1 MENPPGMV
9 LEPEP
14 GSLQVSVLGVPSQ
27 PGHQPMGQQGCL
39 QGLQG
44 CLHPYYWLDLMVIV
58 SNSSVPS
65 EAVKANYPEMISV
78 TLASISHLGLLQE
91 AQGCIQGSSH
101 SHGAIQEG
109 IPISAGNKQPNQPK
123 QQELF

>member
-1 MENPPGMV
+1 MV

-14 GSLQVSVLGVPSQ
+14 GSLQVSMLGVPSQ
-27 PGHQPMGQQGCL
+27 PGHQPMGQ
-39 QGLQG
+39 QG